1 MRRLFS
7 WYAKVRGSMSIKQM
21 TSTLHHRRSLVTYA
35 LLTVVNVVL
44 FSWTTPLES
53 SAVIVVAGFVVVSL
67 DFLVL
72 TWLFVRFLG
81 ILVPKSTPYKNRL
94 TVTLVSFAIVALA
107 LASLGQLTGRDL
119 IVVIIIWLLGYLYS
133 LRFTIGHRST

>member
-1 MRRLFS
+1 
-7 WYAKVRGSMSIKQM
+7 MSIKQM

-119 IVVIIIWLLGYLYS
+119 MVVIIIWLLGYLYS

>member
-1 MRRLFS
+1 
-7 WYAKVRGSMSIKQM
+7 M